1 MKEVNYKDPLTW
13 FALGFGSGLS
23 PLAPGTVASFIA
35 GLLFYYLFFP
45 FFEAQTLGSAFLIY
59 LIFLLICFFFGL
71 EIYKRTMR
79 GEKDA
84 KIFVWDEFVGMW
96 IACFPLI
103 LFLPPWPWILL
114 CFVLFR
120 IFDIWK
126 PSLIGYFD
134 RSEGVLGVMMDDV
147 MAGFFSAI
155 VVVGIFYFL
164 LSLFPNIS
172 YENLFYFL

>member
-1 MKEVNYKDPLTW
+1 MKEVNYKNPLTW

-23 PLAPGTVASFIA
+23 PFAPGTVASFIA

-45 FFEAQTLGSAFLIY
+45 FFQALTFASAFLLY

-71 EIYKRTMR
+71 GIYKSTMR

-96 IACFPLI
+96 TACFPLI
-103 LFLPPWPWILL
+103 LFSSPWPWILL
-114 CFVLFR
+114 SLVLFR

-126 PSLIGYFD
+126 PSLISYFD
-134 RSEGVLGVMMDDV
+134 RSEGALGVMMDDV
-147 MAGFFSAI
+147 IAGLLSAM
-155 VVVGIFYFL
+155 VSLGIFYFL
-164 LSLFPNIS
+164 LVLF
-172 YENLFYFL
+172 

>member
-155 VVVGIFYFL
+155 VLVGIFYFL

-172 YENLFYFL
+172 YENLLYFL